1 MPRIK
6 VGHILAVYKKKCYN
20 EFMDF
25 FIGLLFVIS
34 GTIGLWIFSLVVVE
48 MIIKD
53 LPEEEKDNIRTNF
66 FNNIGQS
73 K

>member
-1 MPRIK
+1 MINF
-6 VGHILAVYKKKCYN
+6 L
-20 EFMDF
+20 
-25 FIGLLFVIS
+25 IGLLIVIF
-34 GTIGLWIFSLVVVE
+34 GTIGLWIFCLIAVE

-66 FNNIGQS
+66 FNNIGH